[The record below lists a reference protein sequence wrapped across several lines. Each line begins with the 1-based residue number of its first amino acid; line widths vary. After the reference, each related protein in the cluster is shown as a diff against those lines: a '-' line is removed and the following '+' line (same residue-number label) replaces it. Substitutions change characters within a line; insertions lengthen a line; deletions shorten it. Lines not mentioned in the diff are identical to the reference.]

1 MITAIDTNVLLDLL
15 IPDQTHSLRS
25 KQWLEKSLEKGQLI
39 LCEAVFAELSSQFSS
54 EKELEDFLSET
65 GIRLIPTGREALYIA
80 GQRWR
85 EFARK
90 REQTMRCP
98 HCGEKM
104 AIRCVKCS
112 QPFVF
117 RDRILNDF
125 IIGAHAILHADLLL
139 TRDRGFYRTY
149 FRELRIGA

>member
-15 IPDQTHSLRS
+15 IPDQAHSVRS

-39 LCEAVFAELSSQFSS
+39 LCEAVFAELSSQFPS
-54 EKELEDFLSET
+54 EKELEDFFSET
-65 GIRLIPTGREALYIA
+65 GIRLIPTGREALYMA

-85 EFARK
+85 EYARK
-90 REQTMRCP
+90 REREMQCP
-98 HCGEKM
+98 HCGDKM
-104 AIRCVKCS
+104 AIRCVKCG
-112 QPFVF
+112 QPLTFP
-117 RDRILNDF
+117 DRIFNDF

-149 FRELRIGA
+149 FRELRIGT